1 MSIEI
6 TPKVKREIYD
16 YIKKQPKYLGKY
28 SGYSYDNLNIVD
40 FLKLIWDL
48 PAMPSEDS
56 RFKNAEA
63 DAFQHLINNA
73 DWDEDETFLRRFNL
87 LAGEQEYFIKFIEA
101 VVSPTVR
108 EDEDE
113 IFAYVRGINKI
124 LRPISCELA
133 QAEFIDGIP
142 CYRLIKGLDHASIL
156 IDVMPNNISIYVDE
170 DCKTFP
176 AFKLK
181 EKPWDDYG
189 CKTRYFLEYYHTPS
203 ECNYIG
209 TVKIMNRDNDVT
221 YGTIESGITNLQQ
234 NFCSLGQDLAY
245 YRKIKDVLG
254 PEYRNFLLAFRDAA
268 CFSQIC
274 DDFYET
280 STFRASLIRES
291 SADKALQMARYVLA
305 GYSESEKF
313 DFIFKAEIPYY
324 KQDLLS
330 IRFNFERIDH
340 PRNLNRIV
348 ALIGNNGVGK
358 TTVLSQ
364 LAECLVK
371 NEIKRFS
378 PHPPLFT
385 KVIATSY
392 SIFDKFFNIESS
404 SFNYVYCGIQHKE
417 GRIMTEQEIL
427 ERTLRSL
434 KQIEKLGREKALCK
448 SLELLFDKGMV
459 DLLIDDS
466 WKICYDA
473 FSYLYPKLS
482 SGQSMLMNMIIEIV
496 ANIRINSLL
505 LLDEPEIHLHPKGIT
520 QIIEIV
526 NYICNQYKSCCI
538 MATHSSLI
546 IQELLSRNVII
557 IDTEED
563 GSPIVRDMRIES
575 FGENLT
581 TITEDVFGRNSMTNS
596 YIQTVK
602 DIVKNSNDFDDVLQ
616 KIQYKD
622 VPISMG
628 LFMLIDKYLNSHD

>member
-1 MSIEI
+1 MEI
-6 TPKVKREIYD
+6 TIEAKVKRKIYN
-16 YIKKQPKYLGKY
+16 YVISQPNYLGRY
-28 SGYSYDNLNIVD
+28 SGNSYEDLNIVD

-48 PAMPSEDS
+48 PEMPSEDS

-63 DAFQHLINNA
+63 DAIQHLINND
-73 DWDEDETFLRRFNL
+73 DWDEEETFLRRFDL
-87 LAGEQEYFIKFIEA
+87 LGGELEYFIKFIEV

-108 EDEDE
+108 EDKDD
-113 IFAYVRGINKI
+113 ILYYVEGINKI
-124 LRPISCELA
+124 LRPIFCELA
-133 QAEFIDGIP
+133 QAEFIDDLP
-142 CYRLIKGLDHASIL
+142 CYRLMEGLDHAHVL
-156 IDVMPNNISIYVDE
+156 IDVIPNKIPIYVDE

-176 AFKLK
+176 AFKL
-181 EKPWDDYG
+181 EERIWDDYG
-189 CKTRYFLEYYHTPS
+189 CKTRYFLKYFQAPN
-203 ECNYIG
+203 ECEYIG
-209 TVKIMNRDNDVT
+209 MVKIMNRDNDVT

-234 NFCSLGQDLAY
+234 NFCSLGQELAY
-245 YRKIKDVLG
+245 YRKIKDILG

-268 CFSQIC
+268 CFSKIC
-274 DDFYET
+274 DEFQET
-280 STFRASLIRES
+280 SIFRLSLIRDS

-313 DFIFKAEIPYY
+313 DFIFKAKIPYY
-324 KQDLLS
+324 EQDLLS
-330 IRFNFERIDH
+330 IRFNFEQIDH

-371 NEIKRFS
+371 NEVERFS

-417 GRIMTEQEIL
+417 GRIMTEREIL

-434 KQIEKLGREKALCK
+434 KQIEKLGREKALYE
-448 SLELLFDKGMV
+448 SLGLLFDKGMV
-459 DLLIDDS
+459 DLLIGDL
-466 WKICYDA
+466 WEIYYDA
-473 FSYLYPKLS
+473 FSDLYPKLS

-520 QIIEIV
+520 QIIEII
-526 NYICNQYKSCCI
+526 NYICNKYQSCCI

-557 IDTEED
+557 VDTEED

-581 TITEDVFGRNSMTNS
+581 TITEDVFGRNSMTKS
-596 YIQTVK
+596 YKQTVL
-602 DIVKNSNDFDDVLQ
+602 DIVKRSKDFDDVLQ

-628 LFMLIDKYLNSHD
+628 LFMLIDKYLNNHD

>member
-1 MSIEI
+1 MMIEI

-16 YIKKQPKYLGKY
+16 YIKKQPNYLGKY
-28 SGYSYDNLNIVD
+28 SGRSYEDLNIVD

-73 DWDEDETFLRRFNL
+73 DWDEDETFLIRFNL

-101 VVSPTVR
+101 IVSPTVR
-108 EDEDE
+108 GDKDA
-113 IFAYVRGINKI
+113 IFAYVRGINEI
-124 LRPISCELA
+124 LRAISCELA
-133 QAEFIDGIP
+133 QTEFIDDLP
-142 CYRLIKGLDHASIL
+142 CYRLMEGLDYDNVPIGE
-156 IDVMPNNISIYVDE
+156 MPNNIPIYVDE

-176 AFKLK
+176 AFKLE
-181 EKPWDDYG
+181 EKFWDDYG
-189 CKTRYFLEYYHTPS
+189 CKTRYFLKYFQAPN
-203 ECNYIG
+203 ECEFIG
-209 TVKIMNRDNDVT
+209 MVKIMNRDNDVT

-245 YRKIKDVLG
+245 YRRIKDVLG

-371 NEIKRFS
+371 NEVERFS

-385 KVIATSY
+385 KIIAISY

-404 SFNYVYCGIQHKE
+404 SFNYVYCGIQHKKK
-417 GRIMTEQEIL
+417 RIMTENEIL
-427 ERTLRSL
+427 ERSRISL
-434 KQIEKLGREKALCK
+434 KLIEKLGRNKDFYNLIG
-448 SLELLFDKGMV
+448 LLLNDEMI
-459 DLLIDDS
+459 DLLRTEPERIN
-466 WKICYDA
+466 IDA
-473 FSYLYPKLS
+473 FSDLYPKLS

-520 QIIEIV
+520 QITEIV
-526 NYICNQYKSCCI
+526 NYICNQYKSCCV

-557 IDTEED
+557 IDTEVD

-622 VPISMG
+622 LPISMG